1 MNACIEVSHVSKK
14 FGSKR
19 VLDDI
24 SFTVETGEVF
34 GLLGHNGAGKSTAI
48 DCMLGLKEMEKGEVK
63 LLGENPVK
71 KRKSLFEHIGV
82 QLQASSFQTN
92 IKVYEICQEI
102 ASLYKKSTDYNE
114 LLTEFKLIDLKRQ
127 AVEKLSGGEKQK
139 LAVVLALI
147 PKPKV
152 LFLDELT
159 TGLDVVA
166 RRQVWQTLKTL
177 KKNKMTILLTS
188 HYMDE
193 VEELCDRICILKS
206 GKIVAIGSIEEVIK
220 KSPYASLEEAYLW
233 YLGEEV
239 IK

>member
-1 MNACIEVSHVSKK
+1 MNVCIEVSQISKK
-14 FGSKR
+14 FGSKQ
-19 VLDDI
+19 VLEDI

-48 DCMLGLKEMEKGEVK
+48 DCMLGLKKMENGEVK
-63 LLGENPVK
+63 LLGKNPVK
-71 KRKSLFEHIGV
+71 KRKSLFEQIGV

-92 IKVYEICQEI
+92 IKVFEICEEI
-102 ASLYKKSTDYNE
+102 ASLYKETTDYNE

-177 KKNKMTILLTS
+177 KKSKMTILLTS

-206 GKIVAIGSIEEVIK
+206 GKMIAMGRVDEVIK
-220 KSPYASLEEAYLW
+220 LSPYKSLEDAYLW
-233 YLGEEV
+233 HLGEEV

>member
-1 MNACIEVSHVSKK
+1 MSVCIKVSHVSKK
-14 FGSKR
+14 FGSKQ
-19 VLDDI
+19 VLEDI

-48 DCMLGLKEMEKGEVK
+48 DCMLGLKKMENGEVK

-71 KRKSLFEHIGV
+71 NRKSLFEQIGV

-92 IKVYEICQEI
+92 IKVYEICEEI
-102 ASLYKKSTDYNE
+102 ASLYKETTDYNE

-206 GKIVAIGSIEEVIK
+206 GKIVAMGRIDEVMK
-220 KSPYASLEEAYLW
+220 LSPYESLEEAYLW
-233 YLGEEV
+233 HLGEEV
-239 IK
+239 TK

>member
-1 MNACIEVSHVSKK
+1 MSACIKVSHVSKK
-14 FGSKR
+14 FGSKQ
-19 VLDDI
+19 VLEDI

-48 DCMLGLKEMEKGEVK
+48 DCMLGLKKMENGEVK

-71 KRKSLFEHIGV
+71 NRKSLFEQIGV
-82 QLQASSFQTN
+82 QLQASSFQNN
-92 IKVYEICQEI
+92 IKVYEICEEI
-102 ASLYKKSTDYNE
+102 ASLYKETTDYNE

-206 GKIVAIGSIEEVIK
+206 GKIVAIGRIDEVMK
-220 KSPYASLEEAYLW
+220 LSPYESLEEAYLW
-233 YLGEEV
+233 HLGEEV
-239 IK
+239 TK

>member
-1 MNACIEVSHVSKK
+1 MNACIEVNQVSKK
-14 FGSKR
+14 FGSKQ
-19 VLDDI
+19 VLKDI

-48 DCMLGLKEMEKGEVK
+48 DCMLGLKKMENGEVK

-71 KRKSLFEHIGV
+71 TRKSLFEQIGV

-92 IKVYEICQEI
+92 IKVYEICEEI
-102 ASLYKKSTDYNE
+102 AALYKETTDYNE

-166 RRQVWQTLKTL
+166 RRQVWQTLKAL

-193 VEELCDRICILKS
+193 VEELCDRICILKG
-206 GKIVAIGSIEEVIK
+206 GKIVVMGRIDEIIK
-220 KSPYASLEEAYLW
+220 MSPYESLEEAYLW
-233 YLGEEV
+233 HLGEEV
-239 IK
+239 TK